1 MLEASPPSWRNGR
14 PRLGTSLWN
23 PATAWPPPE
32 HFERLHPCGAGSLT
46 LTFLRVRP
54 LSGLDRGGAVRP
66 ISFKRHRF
74 PPDVIRYAVWLYFR
88 FTLSIRDVEE
98 LLAQRGI
105 EASRESVRC
114 WVIKFGPL
122 IAANLRR
129 RRSPPTGRWHLD
141 EMVVKIGGQRM
152 YLWRAVDDEGEVL
165 DVLVQKRRNKAAAL
179 KLLRKLLKHQGVYPE
194 TIVTDG
200 LASYRAAARSLGLS
214 DRHRPGGMRENNRA
228 ENSLL
233 AIRRRERKQQKFK
246 SQGSAQRFLS
256 SHSAIYNTFNT
267 QPHLISRPDLR
278 TLRAGAHQAWAAATA
293 AA

>member
-1 MLEASPPSWRNGR
+1 MN
-14 PRLGTSLWN
+14 
-23 PATAWPPPE
+23 
-32 HFERLHPCGAGSLT
+32 
-46 LTFLRVRP
+46 
-54 LSGLDRGGAVRP
+54 P

-74 PPDVIRYAVWLYFR
+74 PADVIRYAVWLYFR

-105 EASRESVRC
+105 DASREAVRR

-129 RRSPPTGRWHLD
+129 RRSAPTGRWHLD
-141 EMVVKIGGQRM
+141 EMVVRIGGRRM

-179 KLLRKLLKHQGVYPE
+179 KLLRKLLRNQCVHPE
-194 TIVTDG
+194 AIVTDK
-200 LASYRAAARSLGLS
+200 LASYRAAARDLGLTG
-214 DRHRPGGMRENNRA
+214 RHRPGGMRENNRA
-228 ENSLL
+228 ENSHL

-256 SHSAIYNTFNT
+256 SHAAIYNTFNT
-267 QPHLISRPDLR
+267 QPHMISRPGLR
-278 TLRAGAHQAWAAATA
+278 TLRAEAHLAWAAATVA
-293 AA
+293 A